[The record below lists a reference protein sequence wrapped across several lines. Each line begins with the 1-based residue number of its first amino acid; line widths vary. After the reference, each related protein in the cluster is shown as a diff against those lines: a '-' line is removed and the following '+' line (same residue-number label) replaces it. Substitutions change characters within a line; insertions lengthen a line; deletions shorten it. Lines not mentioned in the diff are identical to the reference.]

1 MRYYPT
7 PLPLMKVKY
16 PTMRKTL
23 ALIFILSP
31 LFACSTLEFPGV
43 YKLPIEQ
50 GNIVTEEMVSQLE
63 PGMSTGQV
71 EFVLGTPLIR
81 DSFTNDRWDY
91 LYVLQNPD
99 DSVEKQRLTVYF
111 DNGVLSHY
119 ESTVVS
125 DKDQNP
131 PVEPMEEGEF
141 DEAEGDFSG
150 APRPPAAP

>member
-1 MRYYPT
+1 M
-7 PLPLMKVKY
+7 MKVKY
-16 PTMRKTL
+16 PMMRKSL
-23 ALIFILSP
+23 ALIIILSP

-81 DSFTNDRWDY
+81 DSFASDRWDY
-91 LYVLQNPD
+91 LYVLRKPD
-99 DSVEKQRLTVYF
+99 DTVEKQRLTVYF
-111 DNGVLSHY
+111 DKGALSHY

-125 DKDQNP
+125 DKDQSP
-131 PVEPMEEGEF
+131 PVEPMEEGQF
-141 DEAEGDFSG
+141 DEEEGDFSG

>member
-7 PLPLMKVKY
+7 PLQMMKVND
-16 PTMRKTL
+16 PMMRKTL
-23 ALIFILSP
+23 ALIIILSP

-71 EFVLGTPLIR
+71 EFVLGTPLSR
-81 DSFTNDRWDY
+81 DSFASDRWDY
-91 LYVLQNPD
+91 LYVLRKPD
-99 DSVEKQRLTVYF
+99 DTVEKQRLTVYF
-111 DNGVLSHY
+111 DNGALSHY
-119 ESTVVS
+119 ESTILS
-125 DKDQNP
+125 SKEQNP

-141 DEAEGDFSG
+141 DEEEGDFSG